1 MNRQLASRPG
11 NVAVPAALAIALAG
25 ALWIVDAMG
34 QQQAVIKQS
43 AMTFEPPQVSI
54 RPGQSVTFVNDD
66 PFGHNVYSLSVG
78 GEFDIGLQAAGESSI
93 VPFPRPG
100 TFDVRCR
107 IHPKM
112 RAQVVVR

>member
-1 MNRQLASRPG
+1 MSDVMRKISGSLSL
-11 NVAVPAALAIALAG
+11 PAIFGVVLAG
-25 ALWIVDAMG
+25 TLVMTDAQS

-43 AMTFEPPQVSI
+43 GMIFDPPTVTV
-54 RPGQSVTFVNDD
+54 RPGQTVTFVNDD
-66 PFGHNVYSLSVG
+66 PFGHNVYSLTLG
-78 GEFDIGLQAAGESSI
+78 GEFDIGLQAAGESSN
-93 VPFPRPG
+93 VPFARVG

>member
-1 MNRQLASRPG
+1 MNKIVKA
-11 NVAVPAALAIALAG
+11 VALPAIACATMLV
-25 ALWIVDAMG
+25 ALVVVEVQG
-34 QQQAVIKQS
+34 QQQAVVKQS
-43 AMTFEPPQVSI
+43 GMIFEPPSVAI

-66 PFGHNVYSLSVG
+66 PFGHNVYSLTPG
-78 GEFDIGLQAAGESSI
+78 GEFDIGLQAPGESSI
-93 VPFPRPG
+93 VPFARVG